1 MYDTEECPYCEHEVE
16 INHDDGHGYEEGTI
30 YQQECSKCGKTFVYT
45 VEISFDHY
53 LEKADCLNE
62 GGVHDYQETHTYP
75 KVCARMQCTMCG
87 GQLPLPEGGNV
98 LHRKKEYEERME
110 KIKEEKAC
118 FEKD

>member
-1 MYDTEECPYCEHEVE
+1 MYDTEECPYCEQQTE
-16 INHDDGHGYEEGTI
+16 IDHDDGYGYEENKT
-30 YQQECSKCGKTFVYT
+30 YQQKCSKCGKTFVYT
-45 VEISFDHY
+45 TEISFTHS

-87 GQLPLPEGGNV
+87 DEQPLPKEKYDAY
-98 LHRKKEYEERME
+98 RKEYEERME

-118 FEKD
+118 F